1 ALLLPT
7 QARADGWTNE
17 DYASEMTKSDGVIE
31 YNADPKNNGI
41 KPEELNAKNINIGA
55 IELLQMQ
62 MNLLEQISGVTNAI
76 QGQKAGSGTPLGI
89 YQLQT
94 SNAQINN
101 RIYFEFFFQ
110 RRSERD
116 LKAVKVIQQ
125 YYTEDRNIQITGKDF
140 DDEIKYYEAAK
151 GRDLDI
157 MISMGRATNTPVM
170 RQVQDDILLRFLD
183 QQLIDLDIF
192 TELTSLPFA
201 DKLRE
206 TINRKQQELEQAQQ
220 QAAAQGLPTE
230 ADPEA
235 MAALQSAI
243 GMKNGK
249 IPGLQVN

>member
-1 ALLLPT
+1 LVDGNIWGFAYDILDQQIQINRLLTAMDKIVGTSSKGALLLPT

-55 IELLQMQ
+55 IQLLQMQ

-157 MISMGRATNTPVM
+157 
-170 RQVQDDILLRFLD
+170 
-183 QQLIDLDIF
+183 
-192 TELTSLPFA
+192 
-201 DKLRE
+201 
-206 TINRKQQELEQAQQ
+206 
-220 QAAAQGLPTE
+220 
-230 ADPEA
+230 
-235 MAALQSAI
+235 
-243 GMKNGK
+243 
-249 IPGLQVN
+249 